1 MKIDTNHIDTLAFS
15 TLPED
20 AGQIVEISYAA
31 DWENE
36 LLYRRTTDRADG
48 ATTLAV
54 AIIVCGDFA
63 PQNNA
68 LPEVGQWTQIG

>member
-1 MKIDTNHIDTLAFS
+1 MNANTDHIDTLEFS
-15 TLPED
+15 VLPED

-36 LLYRRTTDRADG
+36 LLYRRTTDRANG
-48 ATTLAV
+48 TTTLAV

-63 PQNNA
+63 PQNNM

>member
-1 MKIDTNHIDTLAFS
+1 MKTNTDHIDTLAFS

-31 DWENE
+31 DWESE
-36 LLYRRTTDRADG
+36 LLYRRTTDRSNG

-54 AIIVCGDFA
+54 SIIVCGDFA
-63 PQNNA
+63 PQNNT